1 MKTSSSSWLL
11 CYNGKASHSCPSLS
25 YSLQAVNRGL
35 YNMTTMR
42 IFTVLLIQ
50 CFALPNVHANELNLE
65 EGGLDVSHTDHIME
79 KRQPTFM
86 SAAIA
91 NENDDMYETP
101 VLPTSSATRLFKTC
115 KKCIKEDARKTRLE
129 FIKEKIM
136 RKLGLN
142 HQPQVNASAH
152 FIKLPP
158 LNQLLE
164 HEQEQANRYYK
175 EGDEQGD
182 QGANRNGLDINTE
195 IIISLAEKIPYSKT
209 SSTDNFYFKFSPKV
223 RYNEVAQAHLWVY
236 VQQRKVLQDITTRLN
251 LFRLKSPDESK
262 EKREQIETRKI
273 DLSSNDGEWHSFDIT
288 HVVKDWF
295 ADTWSNWGIEVEAL
309 DHDGNSL
316 VVTTPLDDQN
326 PKRPFLE
333 IRTHREGRTRG
344 KRSANIDC
352 PADSKIEHCCRHP
365 LTVNFGELGMDF
377 ILLPAE
383 YEAYYCTGKC
393 QGMLNSEK
401 ISSYT
406 YLLEKM
412 NIDRCCSPNKM
423 STLTLLYRDDDSNL
437 MMVALPDM
445 VVESCDCS

>member
-1 MKTSSSSWLL
+1 
-11 CYNGKASHSCPSLS
+11 
-25 YSLQAVNRGL
+25 
-35 YNMTTMR
+35 MTTMR
-42 IFTVLLIQ
+42 IVLVLLLH
-50 CFALPNVHANELNLE
+50 CFALPNVCSNELDLE
-65 EGGLDVSHTDHIME
+65 EGGLDVSHSYTDHIME

-86 SAAIA
+86 SAVTA

-101 VLPTSSATRLFKTC
+101 LSPTSSATRLFKTC

-136 RKLGLN
+136 RKLGLT
-142 HQPQVNASAH
+142 HQPQVNASAQL
-152 FIKLPP
+152 IKLPP

-164 HEQEQANRYYK
+164 HEQEQVNRYYK

-182 QGANRNGLDINTE
+182 QGANRNGLDIKTKR
-195 IIISLAEKIPYSKT
+195 IISFAKKIPHSKT
-209 SSTDNFYFKFSPKV
+209 SSTDTFYFKFSPKV
-223 RYNEVAQAHLWVY
+223 RRNEVMRAHLWVY
-236 VQQRKVLQDITTRLN
+236 VQQHKVLQDTTTKLK

-273 DLSSNDGEWHSFDIT
+273 DLSSNDGGWHSFNIT
-288 HVVKDWF
+288 HVVTDWF
-295 ADTWSNWGIEVEAL
+295 ADTWNNWGIEVEAL

-352 PADSKIEHCCRHP
+352 PEGSKIEHCCRHP
-365 LTVNFGELGMDF
+365 LTVNFRELGMSF
-377 ILLPAE
+377 VIHPVE
-383 YEAYYCTGKC
+383 YEAYYCSGRC
-393 QGMLNSEK
+393 QGMWTSDR
-401 ISSYT
+401 SHSFF
-406 YLLEKM
+406 LEQM

-423 STLTLLYRDDDSNL
+423 SKITMLYYDDDQTVL
-437 MMVALPDM
+437 FAEVPDLI
-445 VVESCDCS
+445 VESCDCS